1 MAFSMV
7 WVASKSTDRFSGLDM
22 WRSSVSAA
30 SDARRALPGEATRLA
45 VVAVRARVVADGRLL
60 CGAGT
65 RPADAC
71 PCNGCGL
78 PEGLQAMGYAAAV
91 MQPRGCATDAGLQNR
106 CGAASDEDARNEEV
120 AKPKFYLL

>member
-1 MAFSMV
+1 MV

-22 WRSSVSAA
+22 WRSRVSAA

-65 RPADAC
+65 RPA
-71 PCNGCGL
+71 GRL
-78 PEGLQAMGYAAAV
+78 PLQWMWAA
-91 MQPRGCATDAGLQNR
+91 
-106 CGAASDEDARNEEV
+106 
-120 AKPKFYLL
+120 

>member
-45 VVAVRARVVADGRLL
+45 VVAVRARVVADGLL
-60 CGAGT
+60 L
-65 RPADAC
+65 
-71 PCNGCGL
+71 GL
-78 PEGLQAMGYAAAV
+78 PGK
-91 MQPRGCATDAGLQNR
+91 
-106 CGAASDEDARNEEV
+106 AASDGV
-120 AKPKFYLL
+120 APPRYATEGLCD